1 MIEDQLMEQRMRC
14 QHLVLKSDAEL
25 PLIITDV
32 TRRRVPYAIVL
43 TAQNEQHHSL
53 TLNILHGTPQG
64 KQDILYCDTS
74 SVLPW

>member
-1 MIEDQLMEQRMRC
+1 MIEDRLMALRMRC

-43 TAQNEQHHSL
+43 TAQNEQHRSL

-64 KQDILYCDTS
+64 RHTYFSPASDS
-74 SVLPW
+74 